1 MARLRD
7 LELVEDR
14 FDLGTSVLAIRRP
27 TGVEQLV
34 EAGTPVS
41 ALYWATPWPSGCAL
55 AREVAGLPLQGS
67 KVVELGA
74 GLGLPALAAARAGA
88 TVLATDVQ
96 KEAMALLRQNA
107 RRAIGRRIHTLRADV
122 GDPPQELLRE
132 APFDL
137 VLGADVLYRPELPEA
152 FAALLPRLLAPG
164 GAALLAY
171 PWAGQADPLIELLEP
186 RGWRS
191 HIREIPVPR
200 GLPSREVH
208 LARLWVGTD

>member
-1 MARLRD
+1 MAGLRD

-14 FDLGTSVLAIRRP
+14 FDLGNGVLAIRRP
-27 TGVEQLV
+27 SGVEDLV

-55 AREVAGLPLQGS
+55 AREVAGLPLEGR

-107 RRAIGRRIHTLRADV
+107 RRALGRRIHTLRADV
-122 GDPPQELLRE
+122 ADPPPELLGE

-152 FAALLPRLLAPG
+152 FAALLPRLLGPDG
-164 GAALLAY
+164 VALFAF
-171 PWAGQADPLIELLEP
+171 PWAGQGDPLLELLEP

-191 HIREIPVPR
+191 ELRDIPVPR

-208 LARLWVGTD
+208 LLRLWAGTD